1 MIFSQTYPIITY
13 ALMLTIL
20 TIISFFV
27 VLSKKRKEK
36 KVLLILPTSIDQK
49 IQLSITDGISRS
61 VEIFSNAEKVPL
73 RMYKSCVF
81 VLDPKEN
88 LDKQIESFKMIRE
101 QAEDSIVI
109 LISEKLDGVSS
120 LKEKLPEVKVF
131 KPSEVEKV
139 REIIHIQSVKSNR
152 R

>member
-20 TIISFFV
+20 TLISFFV
-27 VLSKKRKEK
+27 VLSRKRKEK
-36 KVLLILPTSIDQK
+36 KVLLILPKSIDQK

-73 RMYKSCVF
+73 RMYKSCIF

-88 LDKQIESFKMIRE
+88 LDKQIESFKKIRG
-101 QAEDSIVI
+101 QVEDSIAI
-109 LISEKLDGVSS
+109 IISESLDGVSS
-120 LKEKLPEVKVF
+120 LMESFPEVKVF
-131 KPSEVEKV
+131 KPSEIEKI
-139 REIIHIQSVKSNR
+139 REIIHAQIEKI
-152 R
+152 

>member
-20 TIISFFV
+20 TIISFLV
-27 VLSKKRKEK
+27 VLRKKRREK
-36 KVLLILPTSIDQK
+36 KILLILPTSLQQE
-49 IQLSITDGISRS
+49 IQPSISDGISRS
-61 VEIFSNAEKVPL
+61 IEIFTDAEKVPL
-73 RMYKSCVF
+73 KMYKSCIF

-88 LDKQIESFKMIRE
+88 LDKQIESFKRIKE
-101 QAEDSIVI
+101 QAEDSVAI
-109 LISEKLDGVSS
+109 LISESLDGVSS

-139 REIIHIQSVKSNR
+139 REIIHIQISKI
-152 R
+152 

>member
-27 VLSKKRKEK
+27 VLSRKRKEK
-36 KVLLILPTSIDQK
+36 KVLLILPTSLDQK

-61 VEIFSNAEKVPL
+61 VEIFSIAEKVPL

-81 VLDPKEN
+81 VLDPKES
-88 LDKQIESFKMIRE
+88 LDKQIESFKRIRE
-101 QAEDSIVI
+101 RAEDSVAI
-109 LISEKLDGVSS
+109 LISESLDGVSS
-120 LKEKLPEVKVF
+120 LKERFPEVKIF
-131 KPSEVEKV
+131 KPSEIEKV
-139 REIIHIQSVKSNR
+139 REIIHIQISKI
-152 R
+152 

>member
-27 VLSKKRKEK
+27 VLSRKRKEK
-36 KVLLILPTSIDQK
+36 KVLLILPTSLDQK

-61 VEIFSNAEKVPL
+61 VEIFSNAEKVPM
-73 RMYKSCVF
+73 RMYKSCVY
-81 VLDPKEN
+81 VLDPKES
-88 LDKQIESFKMIRE
+88 LDKQLDNFKRIRE

-109 LISEKLDGVSS
+109 LISESSDGISS
-120 LKEKLPEVKVF
+120 LKERLPELEMF
-131 KPSEVEKV
+131 KPSEIEKV
-139 REIIHIQSVKSNR
+139 REIIHSKLR
-152 R
+152 

>member
-36 KVLLILPTSIDQK
+36 KVLLILPTSLEREV
-49 IQLSITDGISRS
+49 QLSITDGISRS
-61 VEIFSNAEKVPL
+61 VEIFSNAERVPM
-73 RMYKSCVF
+73 RMYKSCVYVF
-81 VLDPKEN
+81 DPKES
-88 LDKQIESFKMIRE
+88 LDKQIEGFKRIRE

-139 REIIHIQSVKSNR
+139 REIIRIQISKI
-152 R
+152 

>member
-1 MIFSQTYPIITY
+1 MIFSQTYPIATY

-20 TIISFFV
+20 TLISFFV

-36 KVLLILPTSIDQK
+36 KVLLILPTSLDRK

-61 VEIFSNAEKVPL
+61 TEIFSNVERVPFK
-73 RMYKSCVF
+73 MYKSCVF

-88 LDKQIESFKMIRE
+88 LDKQIESFKRIRE

-109 LISEKLDGVSS
+109 LISESLDVVSS
-120 LKEKLPEVKVF
+120 LKERLPEVKVF

-139 REIIHIQSVKSNR
+139 REIIHTQIRKI
-152 R
+152 

>member
-20 TIISFFV
+20 TLISFFV
-27 VLSKKRKEK
+27 VLSRKRKEK
-36 KVLLILPTSIDQK
+36 KVLLILPTSLDQK

-61 VEIFSNAEKVPL
+61 VEIFSNAEKVPM

-81 VLDPKEN
+81 VLDPKES
-88 LDKQIESFKMIRE
+88 LDKQIESFKRIRE

-131 KPSEVEKV
+131 KSSEVEKV
-139 REIIHIQSVKSNR
+139 REIIHIQLSKI
-152 R
+152 

>member
-1 MIFSQTYPIITY
+1 MIFSQTYPIVTY
-13 ALMLTIL
+13 ALILTIL
-20 TIISFFV
+20 TLTSFFV

-36 KVLLILPTSIDQK
+36 KVLLILPTSLEQE

-61 VEIFSNAEKVPL
+61 IEIFSNSERVPL
-73 RMYKSCVF
+73 RMYKSCVY
-81 VLDPKEN
+81 VLDPKES
-88 LDKQIESFKMIRE
+88 LDKQIESFKRIRE

-109 LISEKLDGVSS
+109 LISENLDGVSS

-139 REIIHIQSVKSNR
+139 REIIHIQIGKI
-152 R
+152 

>member
-20 TIISFFV
+20 TLISFFV
-27 VLSKKRKEK
+27 VLSRKRKEK
-36 KVLLILPTSIDQK
+36 KVLLILPTSLDQK
-49 IQLSITDGISRS
+49 IQLPITDGISRS
-61 VEIFSNAEKVPL
+61 VEIFSSAEKVPL
-73 RMYKSCVF
+73 RMYKSCVY
-81 VLDPKEN
+81 VLDPKES
-88 LDKQIESFKMIRE
+88 LDKQIESFKRIRE

-139 REIIHIQSVKSNR
+139 REIIHIQISKI
-152 R
+152 

>member
-27 VLSKKRKEK
+27 VLRKKGKER

-61 VEIFSNAEKVPL
+61 VEIFSNAEKVPM

-81 VLDPKEN
+81 VLDPKES
-88 LDKQIESFKMIRE
+88 LDKQIEGFKRIRE

-139 REIIHIQSVKSNR
+139 REIIHMQISKI
-152 R
+152 